1 MNKLD
6 YQISLNRNVTC
17 LSKYVFLLDMVD
29 LNVIYPK
36 KDRGPNDL
44 FIRVIFLL
52 NFLEALFVWLNGFV
66 LWFSF
71 FFFLQTCR
79 TGDNNLSIS
88 SSLMLC
94 AICYSS

>member
-6 YQISLNRNVTC
+6 YQISLNRNVTG
-17 LSKYVFLLDMVD
+17 LSKYIFLLDMVD

-36 KDRGPNDL
+36 KDRGPNNL

-71 FFFLQTCR
+71 IFFADL
-79 TGDNNLSIS
+79 
-88 SSLMLC
+88 
-94 AICYSS
+94 